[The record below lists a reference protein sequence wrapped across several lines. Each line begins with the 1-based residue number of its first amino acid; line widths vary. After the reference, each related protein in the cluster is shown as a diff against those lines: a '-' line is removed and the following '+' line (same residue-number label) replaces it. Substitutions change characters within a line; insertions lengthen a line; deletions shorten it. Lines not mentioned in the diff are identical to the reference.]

1 MNTTKKALALTLLMS
16 VSVCMQA
23 KGMDDIG
30 GGNLSNSSELGDE
43 AVVTTK
49 QNSELV
55 GQPSLPSSN
64 QVLAPESQEELPR
77 DNQQQAA
84 PEDVKNEA
92 NTQQESV
99 TPDSVN
105 ESDAAIKADE
115 SKANIEAADNNE
127 SNAPLATDG
136 NKEEAS
142 LADNKNNDAQVDASI
157 NDAAP
162 SLSKIGRVKAAVA
175 AQASKTKHVIVAGAQ
190 RAKGALVTA
199 KHYTIDP
206 VTALAM
212 RVMLSAKNKW
222 NGFTEAQLNAV
233 KALDSAAIAGCV
245 KDANFSKP
253 EYQSLRE
260 LLLKEEWTKD
270 DKQSAVQQLEQL
282 KPGLLRKAVH
292 SAQTIIRVL
301 SLGYICKKDKEAEAF
316 KKVALLAELKLAQA
330 DVRFIQ
336 EKRVTLGELNN
347 NIKETKEQLRN
358 LLKEAADAEKSVS
371 REPSAKRGL
380 SNIQRKA
387 AAAALLS

>member
-1 MNTTKKALALTLLMS
+1 MNTTKKSLALTLLMS

-43 AVVTTK
+43 AAVTTK

-105 ESDAAIKADE
+105 ESDAAIKA
-115 SKANIEAADNNE
+115 NE
-127 SNAPLATDG
+127 SNASLATDE
-136 NKEEAS
+136 NKEETS
-142 LADNKNNDAQVDASI
+142 LADNKNNDAQADAKI

-175 AQASKTKHVIVAGAQ
+175 AQASKTKHVIVVGAQ

>member
-1 MNTTKKALALTLLMS
+1 MNTTKKSLALTLLMS

-43 AVVTTK
+43 AAVTTK
-49 QNSELV
+49 QNSEPV

-64 QVLAPESQEELPR
+64 QVLVPESQEELSR

-84 PEDVKNEA
+84 PEDAKNEA

-105 ESDAAIKADE
+105 ESDAAIKA
-115 SKANIEAADNNE
+115 NE
-127 SNAPLATDG
+127 SNASLATDE
-136 NKEEAS
+136 NKEETS
-142 LADNKNNDAQVDASI
+142 LADNKNNDAQADAKI

-175 AQASKTKHVIVAGAQ
+175 AQASKTKHVIVVGAQ

-233 KALDSAAIAGCV
+233 KALDSTAIAGYV
-245 KDANFSKP
+245 KDADFSKP

-260 LLLKEEWTKD
+260 ILLKEEWTEED
-270 DKQSAVQQLEQL
+270 QQIAIKQLDQL
-282 KPGLLRKAVH
+282 KPSLLRKAVH
-292 SAQTIIRVL
+292 GAQTIIRVL
-301 SLGYICKKDKEAEAF
+301 SLGYICKKDKETEAF
-316 KKVALLAELKLAQA
+316 KKVTLLAELKLAQA
-330 DVRFIQ
+330 DVRSIQ
-336 EKRVTLGELNN
+336 EKRATLDGLNN

-358 LLKEAADAEKSVS
+358 LLEKAADAKKSVY
-371 REPSAKRGL
+371 REPSAKRDL
-380 SNIQRKA
+380 SNIQRKVA
-387 AAAALLS
+387 AKALLS